1 MCDPRMI
8 NAVKDR
14 MLSHRGFLTG
24 RAASLTGITR
34 VAGAPKTG
42 TDGAAHVR
50 AMV

>member
-14 MLSHRGFLTG
+14 MLSHRGFLAD
-24 RAASLTGITR
+24 RAAGITGTTL

-42 TDGAAHVR
+42 GAARVR
-50 AMV
+50 AGE